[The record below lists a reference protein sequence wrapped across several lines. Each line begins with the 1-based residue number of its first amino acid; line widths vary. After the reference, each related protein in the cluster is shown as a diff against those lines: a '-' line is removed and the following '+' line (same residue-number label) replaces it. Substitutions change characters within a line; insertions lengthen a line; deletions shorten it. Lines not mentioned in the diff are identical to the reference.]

1 MQDLLR
7 AEYFLGPDEEDFYEA
22 IEDSLAQLETGAY
35 QVPRV
40 YRFLLRAGSDSLS
53 GGLVGARGFVRLRG
67 CTERRELVLLID
79 KDKDEKDWADFI
91 SGGVSFANDK
101 WRLSVGDFVAF
112 FGRGLILSAPS
123 LRAGFRWN
131 LFIEP
136 KGSLAQTA
144 QENRNLRGVRLDY
157 SFGSLGTAVFGSYA
171 LRDALLNSD
180 GTVYKLS
187 FSGVH
192 DRSSIVNKVGQK
204 LVGGFVNYHFK
215 KIKIGGA
222 GYWIKYDE
230 QFSPPDSL
238 WSFYGQTLG
247 VLSCCFVL
255 GNAFRYW
262 EMEVARSSSGA
273 MAAGVQA
280 GLDTVG
286 IRARV
291 GGTVYQ
297 ARFFSPAGRV
307 YSLTGR
313 HARFDLNG
321 KIDYKL
327 KLFQFGLEGNTQR
340 DYLTDS
346 IPARLDVT
354 AAFEYNGIQIR
365 CFLGRIYRM
374 EQERY
379 RRARVE
385 INTKR
390 SRTEIGLL
398 IEDRYADFS
407 DGQGVLIVLNTRVKV
422 VGLDTHFAVS
432 RFIILGSGVLMTVPE
447 PGVMRLMSGYSS
459 RKSGWRFVFAGY
471 LRRDKVKRVGFK
483 FGASKTDGWKFDLS
497 GQLELEAKC
506 D

>member
-1 MQDLLR
+1 MQDLLQ
-7 AEYFLGPDEEDFYEA
+7 AEYFPGPDEEDFYEA
-22 IEDSLAQLETGAY
+22 IEDSLAQLETGTS
-35 QVPRV
+35 QVPRF
-40 YRFLLRAGSDSLS
+40 YRFLLRVGSDSLS
-53 GGLVGARGFVRLRG
+53 GGTVGTRGFARLRG
-67 CTERRELVLLID
+67 YTERRDLVLLID
-79 KDKDEKDWADFI
+79 KDKGESDLVDFI
-91 SGGVSFANDK
+91 GGGVSFRNDK
-101 WRLSVGDFVAF
+101 WRLSVGDFLVS
-112 FGRGLILSAPS
+112 FGRGLILTAPS

-131 LFIEP
+131 LIIEP

-157 SFGSLGTAVFGSYA
+157 SSGSFGTAIFGSYA
-171 LRDALLNSD
+171 LRDALLNPD

-204 LVGGFVNYHFK
+204 LVGGFGNYQFK

-222 GYWIKYDE
+222 GYWIKYDA
-230 QFSPPDSL
+230 QFLPPDSL

-247 VLSCCFVL
+247 VLSCYFGL
-255 GNAFRYW
+255 GNAFRFW

-273 MAAGVQA
+273 MAAGVQV

-291 GGTVYQ
+291 SGTVYQ

-327 KLFQFGLEGNTQR
+327 KPFHFRLEGNTQR
-340 DYLTDS
+340 DYQADS
-346 IPARLDVT
+346 IPARIDV
-354 AAFEYNGIQIR
+354 AAGFENNKIQIR

-385 INTKR
+385 VNTKL

-407 DGQGVLIVLNTRVKV
+407 DGQGVLVGLNTGVKIAGFGCDLV
-422 VGLDTHFAVS
+422 VS

-447 PGVMRLMSGYSS
+447 PGTMRLMSGYSS
-459 RKSGWRFVFAGY
+459 RKSGWRFACASY
-471 LRRDKVKRVGFK
+471 LRSRMGKRLGFK
-483 FGASKTDGWKFDLS
+483 FGVSKTAVWKFDLS
-497 GQLELEAKC
+497 GQLELEAQC